1 MRRDELIEGI
11 LAEADAIRA
20 LGATALYIFGS
31 RARDEARDDS
41 DLDAY
46 VDVAPERFGLV
57 ELVRLEDLLKSAL
70 QIEVQLSTRDALH
83 PRLRARIEREAVRV
97 L

>member
-1 MRRDELIEGI
+1 MARVH
-11 LAEADAIRA
+11 
-20 LGATALYIFGS
+20 ATKP
-31 RARDEARDDS
+31 REDS

-70 QIEVQLSTRDALH
+70 RLEVQLSTRDALH
-83 PRLRARIEREAVRV
+83 PRLRAPIEREAVQV